1 MLNVIAGRIARVAS
15 RSTCRL
21 THYGRTTGSPHQVTI
36 WFLPD
41 GDHIYLSTMNMQR
54 HWTRNVQANPRVALQ
69 IGDERLEGTA
79 RAVTSAEEMAHVARL
94 MKRKYVLSRP
104 YLWIKK
110 RPDGAFRVELD
121 AGNKAPSTSR

>member
-1 MLNVIAGRIARVAS
+1 MLNAIAGRIARVAS

-21 THYGRTTGSPHQVTI
+21 THYGRKTGRPHQVTI

-54 HWTRNVQANPRVALQ
+54 HWTRNVQANPRVVLQ
-69 IGDERLEGTA
+69 IDDERLAGTA
-79 RAVTSAEEMAHVARL
+79 RQVTAADEMAHVARL
-94 MKRKYVLSRP
+94 MKRKYLLSRP

-110 RPDGAFRVELD
+110 GPDGAFRVDLD
-121 AGNKAPSTSR
+121 AGPKAQSTR

>member
-1 MLNVIAGRIARVAS
+1 MLNALAARIARVAS

-21 THYGRTTGSPHQVTI
+21 THHGRTTGRPHQVTI

-41 GDHIYLSTMNMQR
+41 GDRIYLSTMNMQR
-54 HWTRNVQANPRVALQ
+54 HWTRNVQANPRVVLQ
-69 IGDERLEGTA
+69 IGDERLQGTA
-79 RAVTSAEEMAHVARL
+79 REVTGADEMAHVARL
-94 MKRKYVLSRP
+94 MKRKYLLSRP

-121 AGNKAPSTSR
+121 ATTEAPST

>member
-1 MLNVIAGRIARVAS
+1 MLNAIAARIARVAS

-21 THYGRTTGSPHQVTI
+21 THYGRATGRPHQVTI

-41 GDHIYLSTMNMQR
+41 GDRIYLSTMNMQR
-54 HWTRNVQANPRVALQ
+54 HWTRNVQANPRVVLQ
-69 IGDERLEGTA
+69 IGDERLQGTA
-79 RAVTSAEEMAHVARL
+79 REVTGADEMAHVARL
-94 MKRKYVLSRP
+94 MKRKYLLSRP

-121 AGNKAPSTSR
+121 AATDARST

>member
-21 THYGRTTGSPHQVTI
+21 THYGRTTGRPHQVTI

-41 GDHIYLSTMNMQR
+41 GDRIYLSTMNMQR
-54 HWTRNVQANPRVALQ
+54 HWTRNVQANPRVVLQ
-69 IGDERLEGTA
+69 IGGERLQGIAREVTA
-79 RAVTSAEEMAHVARL
+79 ADEMAHVARL
-94 MKRKYVLSRP
+94 MKRKYLLSRP

-110 RPDGAFRVELD
+110 RPDGAFRVDLD
-121 AGNKAPSTSR
+121 AALKAPST

>member
-1 MLNVIAGRIARVAS
+1 MLNAIAGRIARVAS
-15 RSTCRL
+15 PSTCRL
-21 THYGRTTGSPHQVTI
+21 THYGRTTGRPHQVTI

-54 HWTRNVQANPRVALQ
+54 HWTRNVQANPRVVLQ
-69 IGDERLEGTA
+69 VGDERLEGTA
-79 RAVTSAEEMAHVARL
+79 REVTSADEMAHVARL
-94 MKRKYVLSRP
+94 MKRKYLLSRP

-121 AGNKAPSTSR
+121 ASTKAPST

>member
-21 THYGRTTGSPHQVTI
+21 THYGRTTGRPHQVTI

-41 GDHIYLSTMNMQR
+41 GDRIYLSTMNMQR
-54 HWTRNVQANPRVALQ
+54 HWTRNVQANPRVVLQ

-79 RAVTSAEEMAHVARL
+79 REVTGADEMAHVARL
-94 MKRKYVLSRP
+94 MKRKYLLARP

-121 AGNKAPSTSR
+121 AATKAPST

>member
-1 MLNVIAGRIARVAS
+1 MLNAIAARIARVAS

-21 THYGRTTGSPHQVTI
+21 THYGRATGRPHQVTI

-41 GDHIYLSTMNMQR
+41 GDRIYLSTMNMQR
-54 HWTRNVQANPRVALQ
+54 HWTRNVQANPRVVLQ
-69 IGDERLEGTA
+69 IGDERLQGTA
-79 RAVTSAEEMAHVARL
+79 REVTGADEMAHVARL
-94 MKRKYVLSRP
+94 MKRKYLLSRP

-121 AGNKAPSTSR
+121 AATNAAST

>member
-1 MLNVIAGRIARVAS
+1 MLNAIARRIARVAS

-21 THYGRTTGSPHQVTI
+21 THYGRTTGRAHQVTI

-54 HWTRNVQANPRVALQ
+54 HWTRNVQANPRVVLQ
-69 IGDERLEGTA
+69 IGDERIPGTA
-79 RAVTSAEEMAHVARL
+79 RQVTGADEMAHVARL
-94 MKRKYVLSRP
+94 MKRKYLLSRP

-110 RPDGAFRVELD
+110 RPHGAFRVDLD
-121 AGNKAPSTSR
+121 AASKAHSTR

>member
-1 MLNVIAGRIARVAS
+1 MLNAIAGRIARVAS

-21 THYGRTTGSPHQVTI
+21 THYGRATGRPHQVTI

-41 GDHIYLSTMNMQR
+41 GNRIYLSTMNMQR
-54 HWTRNVQANPRVALQ
+54 QWTRNVQANPRVVLQ
-69 IGDERLEGTA
+69 IGDERLEGSA
-79 RAVTSAEEMAHVARL
+79 RQVTSAEELAHVTRL

-121 AGNKAPSTSR
+121 AGNKAPATSR

>member
-21 THYGRTTGSPHQVTI
+21 THYGRTTGRPHQVTI

-41 GDHIYLSTMNMQR
+41 GDRIYLSTMNMQR
-54 HWTRNVQANPRVALQ
+54 HWTRNVQANPRVVLQ
-69 IGDERLEGTA
+69 IGDERLQGTA
-79 RAVTSAEEMAHVARL
+79 HAVTEGNEMAHVVRL
-94 MKRKYVLSRP
+94 MKRKYLLSRP

-110 RPDGAFRVELD
+110 RPDGAFRVDLD
-121 AGNKAPSTSR
+121 GAPKAPST

>member
-1 MLNVIAGRIARVAS
+1 MLNAIAGRIARIAS

-21 THYGRTTGSPHQVTI
+21 THYGRTTGRPHQVTI

-54 HWTRNVQANPRVALQ
+54 HWTRNVQAHPRVVLQ
-69 IGDERLEGTA
+69 IGDEKLEGTA
-79 RAVTSAEEMAHVARL
+79 RQVTSADEMAHVARL

-110 RPDGAFRVELD
+110 RPDGAFRVDLD
-121 AGNKAPSTSR
+121 ASTKAPTT

>member
-1 MLNVIAGRIARVAS
+1 MLNAIAGRIARVAS

-21 THYGRTTGSPHQVTI
+21 THYGRTTGRPHQVTI

-41 GDHIYLSTMNMQR
+41 GDHIYLGTMNMQR
-54 HWTRNVQANPRVALQ
+54 HWTRNVQANPRVVLQ

-79 RAVTSAEEMAHVARL
+79 REVTGADEMAHVARL
-94 MKRKYVLSRP
+94 MKRKYLLSRP

-110 RPDGAFRVELD
+110 RPDGALRVDLD
-121 AGNKAPSTSR
+121 TTPKAHST

>member
-1 MLNVIAGRIARVAS
+1 MLNAIAGRIARIAS

-21 THYGRTTGSPHQVTI
+21 THYGRTTGRAHQVTI

-41 GDHIYLSTMNMQR
+41 RDRIYLTTMNMRR
-54 HWTRNVQANPRVALQ
+54 HWTRNVQANSRVVLQ
-69 IGDERLEGTA
+69 IGDERLPGTA
-79 RAVTSAEEMAHVARL
+79 REVTSADEMAHVVRL

-121 AGNKAPSTSR
+121 ASTKAPST

>member
-1 MLNVIAGRIARVAS
+1 VLRAIAGRIARVAS

-21 THYGRTTGSPHQVTI
+21 THYGRTTGRPHRVTI

-41 GDHIYLSTMNMQR
+41 GDHLYLVTMNMQR
-54 HWTRNVQANPRVALQ
+54 HWPRNVQANPRVSLA
-69 IGDERLEGTA
+69 IGDEHLEGRA
-79 RAVTSAEEMAHVARL
+79 RPVTSAEEMAHVARL

-121 AGNKAPSTSR
+121 AGQKARATSR

>member
-1 MLNVIAGRIARVAS
+1 MLNAIAGRIARVAS

-21 THYGRTTGSPHQVTI
+21 THYGRTTGRAHQVTI

-54 HWTRNVQANPRVALQ
+54 QWTRNVQANPNVVLQ
-69 IGDERLEGTA
+69 IGDERLEGIA
-79 RAVTSAEEMAHVARL
+79 REVTDADEMAHVVRL
-94 MKRKYVLSRP
+94 MKRKYLLSRP

-110 RPDGAFRVELD
+110 RPHGAFRVDLD
-121 AGNKAPSTSR
+121 AASKAHSTR

>member
-1 MLNVIAGRIARVAS
+1 MLKRIAGRIARVAS

-21 THYGRTTGSPHQVTI
+21 THYGRTTGRAHQVTI
-36 WFLPD
+36 WFLPE
-41 GDHIYLSTMNMQR
+41 GNHVYLSTMNMQR
-54 HWTRNVQANPRVALQ
+54 HWTRNVQANPRVVLQ

-79 RAVTSAEEMAHVARL
+79 REVRSAEEMAHVARL

-110 RPDGAFRVELD
+110 RPDGAFRVDLD
-121 AGNKAPSTSR
+121 AGHKAPAASR